1 MGKKSE
7 SQPNRLKWLI
17 AHRRIVA
24 TTVFQS
30 VCLLSLTHS
39 HSLFRNKPKKK
50 SLRLWSFSSSF
61 DNDDVVVV
69 VVMGHYYCYTEFGYL
84 CAALCD
90 FALMAWASRQQ
101 LNHYQ
106 AYSKR
111 QFLEMVC
118 HRDDDTMQMFQCTRK
133 WLLLLF
139 GAVFASKCAFNSS
152 LETRMHRE
160 RIVRLCITISEGQP
174 NVNAYFMIVGI
185 ILISL
190 CLCAY
195 FLIFLAADF
204 LVSFSKQPI
213 ELSI

>member
-1 MGKKSE
+1 MSAYY
-7 SQPNRLKWLI
+7 R
-17 AHRRIVA
+17 
-24 TTVFQS
+24 
-30 VCLLSLTHS
+30 SLTHT
-39 HSLFRNKPKKK
+39 HCFGINPKKYLCDFDRFRRR
-50 SLRLWSFSSSF
+50 STTTTSFF
-61 DNDDVVVV
+61 V

-139 GAVFASKCAFNSS
+139 GAVFASKYAFNSS